1 MADQLDGK
9 QIKSA
14 SVPDAT
20 LATSY
25 IKTDGTRALTGTLA
39 GVTPVGSSDLTTKS
53 YVDALFQ
60 GKGMKDPVRLAT
72 TGANIT
78 LSGNQSI
85 DGVTTA
91 TNDRVLVKDQST
103 ASGNGIY
110 LAAAGAWTRAVDF
123 DISAEAVPG
132 CIIPVA
138 EGAVNAETA
147 WELSTDAPITLGST
161 ALVFTYYAGI
171 KVPTLTTSNKEMAAS
186 LTTADFQVACATTLV
201 AAPARGGHIGVLVN
215 GRQTVVGNGVK
226 TKSCYFS
233 ADSGTT
239 AKTFANLAAG
249 DTLYWVGSVAGY
261 QLATTDLI
269 DFNYEVS
276 Q

>member
-14 SVPDAT
+14 SVADGT
-20 LATSY
+20 LVTSY
-25 IKTDGTRALTGTLA
+25 SKADGTRAFTGVVA
-39 GVTPVGSSDLTTKS
+39 GVTPVGTSDLVTKG
-53 YVDALFQ
+53 YVDALIS
-60 GKGMKDPVRLAT
+60 GKSMKDAVRLAT
-72 TGANIT
+72 TANIT

-91 TNDRVLVKDQST
+91 TNDRILVKDQST

-110 LAAAGAWTRAVDF
+110 IAAAGAWTRATDF
-123 DISAEAVPG
+123 DVSAEAVPG
-132 CIIPVA
+132 CIVPVS
-138 EGAVNAETA
+138 EGSVNAETA

-161 ALVFTYYAGI
+161 SLTFVYYAGI

-186 LTTADFQVACATTLV
+186 LTSADFQSACATTLV
-201 AAPARGGHIGVLVN
+201 AAPARSGHIAVLINGKQTTVGSGV
-215 GRQTVVGNGVK
+215 R

-233 ADSGTT
+233 SDGGTT

-249 DTLYWVGSVAGY
+249 DILYWVGSVAGY